1 MMIWAILAAMTGAA
15 VFALLWPMSRR
26 ANPAAPPEGG
36 GLATETGF
44 YEDQLRE
51 IERDE
56 ARGLIAPPEAEAAR
70 TRILARTGR

>member
-1 MMIWAILAAMTGAA
+1 MTALWFILAFMTGAA

-26 ANPAAPPEGG
+26 ANPAAPPEAG

-56 ARGLIAPPEAEAAR
+56 ARGLIAAP
-70 TRILARTGR
+70 